1 MNQVSLVQKAQRVQQ
16 LLCKDADEGRAETSE
31 LVLLDQLV
39 EVDAEQFKGKAE
51 VLAVDEG
58 VLQTEE
64 VVVVV
69 LVVLAVQLWR
79 VKISR
84 MFPIMAFN

>member
-1 MNQVSLVQKAQRVQQ
+1 MNQVSLVQKAQCVQQ
-16 LLCKDADEGRAETSE
+16 LLRKDADKGRTETSE

-39 EVDAEQFKGKAE
+39 EVDTEQLKGKAE
-51 VLAVDEG
+51 VLTVDEG

-69 LVVLAVQLWR
+69 LVVLAVQL
-79 VKISR
+79 
-84 MFPIMAFN
+84 